1 MKLRWNCKSV
11 PSHVSSFRPL
21 RERPGAAFPETTT
34 LEAVEMSDA
43 ESAKA
48 RVSPRNPAL
57 QARLVSGAPT
67 GGRFKTPAA

>member
-1 MKLRWNCKSV
+1 M
-11 PSHVSSFRPL
+11 
-21 RERPGAAFPETTT
+21 